1 MDKLLPKVIEIE
13 DPFLDARYELFSP
26 SGEGRMKYVAT
37 LKINRTT
44 QAEGG
49 RISKLTSPMTQSTS
63 DRAENFIGLTA
74 AYPQFLD

>member
-1 MDKLLPKVIEIE
+1 MDKVLPKVIEIE
-13 DPFLDARYELFSP
+13 DPFLDARHELFSP

-49 RISKLTSPMTQSTS
+49 ANI
-63 DRAENFIGLTA
+63 
-74 AYPQFLD
+74 